1 MDPYNN
7 LRSYGEALIESIDPA
22 RAERAAVR
30 ALAAPSAGLSFRRR
44 LVAIAAASATFITGN
59 VGMAMAADQAAP
71 GDLLF
76 GLDRAYEQ
84 LADLIGF
91 SGDHTAERLD
101 EAAQLAN
108 AGRSVDALD
117 AVIQQIQALQSEHD
131 FDTAGL
137 DTAVA
142 AITAA
147 RDNALALPENS
158 NESAAAATV
167 HAKEI
172 VTKVHAL
179 ADAIQSGATRA
190 EVRALIEELRDL
202 ARDKNNGNAF
212 GREQNKGQGQPP
224 EHPDNGGG
232 LGNSG

>member
-22 RAERAAVR
+22 RAERVAVR

-84 LADLIGF
+84 LAELIGF
-91 SGDHTAERLD
+91 SGDHADERLD
-101 EAAQLAN
+101 EAAQLADS
-108 AGRSVDALD
+108 GRSVDALD
-117 AVIQQIQALQSEHD
+117 AVIEQIQALQKAD
-131 FDTAGL
+131 FDTSEL
-137 DTAVA
+137 D
-142 AITAA
+142 
-147 RDNALALPENS
+147 
-158 NESAAAATV
+158 SAAAAITEARDHALSLPENANEAAELAAE

-172 VTKVHAL
+172 VTKAHAI
-179 ADAIQSGATRA
+179 ADAIQSGEPRT
-190 EVRALIEELRDL
+190 VIRALIEELKDL

-224 EHPDNGGG
+224 ENPGNGGG